1 MQKKQVLPGRRNKL
15 LLYSVVMSLSV
26 LQMFVFWVIVNFN
39 SILLS
44 FKTYENVAGSY
55 VETIVWFK
63 NITDTYVKMFTE
75 DKFITCIWNSLLF
88 YGISTLGGTLV
99 SLSFSYYIYKKG
111 LLGGFFKVMLY
122 MPHIVSGMVVTV
134 MYKYFSE
141 KGLPIMMD
149 QLFGIKMAGFGENM
163 EVQLAYVVAF
173 NFILSFGANMLV
185 YTGTMASI
193 SDSVIEAA
201 QIDGVNT
208 VQEFFYII
216 MPCIF
221 KTFALFIITGMLTI
235 FTGQGNLFNFYGT
248 DAPQQYWTYGY
259 YMYVHVKDAGIN
271 YVKLP
276 PLAAMGLCLTFIAIP
291 IIFSLRYLLNKYGP
305 SEE

>member
-1 MQKKQVLPGRRNKL
+1 
-15 LLYSVVMSLSV
+15 
-26 LQMFVFWVIVNFN
+26 
-39 SILLS
+39 
-44 FKTYENVAGSY
+44 
-55 VETIVWFK
+55 
-63 NITDTYVKMFTE
+63 
-75 DKFITCIWNSLLF
+75 
-88 YGISTLGGTLV
+88 
-99 SLSFSYYIYKKG
+99 
-111 LLGGFFKVMLY
+111 MLY

-235 FTGQGNLFNFYGT
+235 FNGQGNLFNFYGEK
-248 DAPQQYWTYGY
+248 APEEFYTFGY
-259 YMYVHVKDAGIN
+259 YMFVQVQRYVGDMVH
-271 YVKLP
+271 YP
-276 PLAAMGLCLTFIAIP
+276 YLAAFGLSLTFIAIP
-291 IIFSLRYLLNKYGP
+291 LIFTGKWLLKKYGP
-305 SEE
+305 KAD